1 MKISIVTAVYN
12 AAGTI
17 QDTLDAV
24 ARQTHVDREHIIVDG
39 ASNDGTVAILER
51 SRSQFAHLVSE
62 ADRGVYDA
70 MNKGLAL
77 ASGDVVAFLNADDV
91 YVAPDILARVAEIMA
106 DPAVTGCYA
115 NLYFV
120 AQDDVSRVV
129 RQMRSRTYRS
139 GLFERGWMPPHP
151 TLFVRRELLQ
161 QLGGFDL
168 QFRLQSDFDLAIRL
182 FQAAGNRIS
191 HVDEIWVRMR
201 MGGLSN
207 RSWRH
212 VLRGNLEAY
221 EACKKN
227 GLSVGPWFP
236 FVKIASRIP
245 EFFRGILLRIKGP
258 RGT

>member
-24 ARQTHVDREHIIVDG
+24 ACQTHVDREHIVVDG
-39 ASNDGTVAILER
+39 ASSDGTLETLER
-51 SRSQFAHLVSE
+51 SRSQLAHLVSE

-77 ASGDVVAFLNADDV
+77 ATGDVVAFLNADDV
-91 YVAPDILARVAEIMA
+91 YVESSVLTRVAEIMA
-106 DPAVTGCYA
+106 DPSVAGCYA

-129 RQMRSRTYRS
+129 RQMRSRAYLP

-151 TLFVRRELLQ
+151 TLFVRREILRA
-161 QLGGFDL
+161 LGGFDL
-168 QFRLQSDFDLAIRL
+168 SFRLQSDFDLAIRL
-182 FQAAGNRIS
+182 FQQAGDRMRY
-191 HVDEIWVRMR
+191 VDETWVRMR

-227 GLSVGPWFP
+227 GLRVGPWFP
-236 FVKIASRIP
+236 AVKVATRIP
-245 EFFRGILLRIKGP
+245 EFLRGISSRTKRLR
-258 RGT
+258 